1 MFEKEAEEYYYKKV
15 FAETNPKNE
24 TELKERFLQ
33 TFKNGA
39 EFGYNKANEWHYMK
53 DGLFPKEGETVF
65 CFCKGYC
72 GVSFCA
78 TARLYIG
85 YDDKVRRWWT
95 NAGAGKSEQLID
107 VIAWKEI
114 VLPELPKESEE

>member
-1 MFEKEAEEYYYKKV
+1 MFEKEALYYGYH
-15 FAETNPKNE
+15 
-24 TELKERFLQ
+24 Q
-33 TFKNGA
+33 TLGVSISEMKQSAYDWQKGA
-39 EFGYNKANEWHYMK
+39 EFGYNKANEWHYVK
-53 DGLFPKEGETVF
+53 NGVFPEEGETVF
-65 CFCKGYC
+65 CFCRGYC

-95 NAGAGKSEQLID
+95 NAGAGKSEQLMD

-114 VLPELPKESEE
+114 VFPKEIEK